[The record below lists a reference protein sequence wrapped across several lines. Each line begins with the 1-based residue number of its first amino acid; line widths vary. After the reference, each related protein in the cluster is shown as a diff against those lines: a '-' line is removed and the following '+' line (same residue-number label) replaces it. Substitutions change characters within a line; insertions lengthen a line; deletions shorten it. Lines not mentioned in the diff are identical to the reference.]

1 MSFAK
6 FEKENRARA
15 KADKEHDDYV
25 KGQIRKNK
33 QIEKDL
39 ERRLDLSKQLVDSL
53 RDEQQTLSSSMDF
66 VNKMVGT
73 QKLEVALLDNAVK
86 LSKARTEED
95 RKKLQFDQKA
105 LLAQGDL
112 QASIKSQLEPMMKIA
127 DQAEKFTMALLTNP
141 MVALAAAALAL
152 AKFLFD
158 IAKGALETR
167 KELGTSLMISAK
179 LEVQTR
185 ALALAGKVYGLEVE
199 NIKAAQTAIRNE
211 LGLSVQE
218 AANLSLQFAKTAA
231 VTGQSEE
238 QLAKTL
244 SIMESIS
251 DASREAL
258 LSQIETTGQMLE
270 MQGLAPG
277 EIFQDIAD
285 NAEHFATFAKDGG
298 MNVIKAAA
306 AAKKLGLN
314 MSAVAST
321 TEALLDFESSIEKQ
335 MEASMLL
342 GREINLDKARQLAFM
357 DDQEGMMKEI
367 LKQVGG
373 EAEFSKLVGT
383 QRKVL
388 AESVGLN
395 VEQLSRLVR
404 NNTATTTG
412 KAVTAGAK
420 TGDSTEEL
428 LTDHTQLFQS
438 MNKHLKTIAE

>member
-1 MSFAK
+1 MAFKDTIKQSDA
-6 FEKENRARA
+6 EKRLN
-15 KADKEHDDYV
+15 KA
-25 KGQIRKNK
+25 I
-33 QIEKDL
+33 
-39 ERRLDLSKQLVDSL
+39 
-53 RDEQQTLSSSMDF
+53 
-66 VNKMVGT
+66 
-73 QKLEVALLDNAVK
+73 A
-86 LSKARTEED
+86 D
-95 RKKLQFDQKA
+95 RKKLIDEVNTGYQDLGRELKEQLKTEEGLNSVISNVLGTEKMLVALNEKKKA
-105 LLAQGDL
+105 LGEHATTEQLKKFDLDRKAVIASNDMVKGIQDQLSGVQSLVMGAKNFITVLMANPFIALA
-112 QASIKSQLEPMMKIA
+112 
-127 DQAEKFTMALLTNP
+127 
-141 MVALAAAALAL
+141 VAAAALV
-152 AKFLFD
+152 KILFD
-158 IAKGALETR
+158 IAKGAMETR
-167 KELGTSLMISAK
+167 KELGTSLMLSAR

-211 LGLSVQE
+211 LGLSVRE

-277 EIFQDIAD
+277 EIFQDVAD

-404 NNTATTTG
+404 NNTATTTAT
-412 KAVTAGAK
+412 AVTAGAK
-420 TGDSTEEL
+420 MDDNTEEL

-438 MNKHLKTIAE
+438 MNKSLKTIAAD

>member
-1 MSFAK
+1 MAFKDTIKQSDA
-6 FEKENRARA
+6 EKRLN
-15 KADKEHDDYV
+15 KA
-25 KGQIRKNK
+25 I
-33 QIEKDL
+33 
-39 ERRLDLSKQLVDSL
+39 
-53 RDEQQTLSSSMDF
+53 
-66 VNKMVGT
+66 
-73 QKLEVALLDNAVK
+73 A
-86 LSKARTEED
+86 D
-95 RKKLQFDQKA
+95 RKKLIDEVNTGYQDLGRELTEQLKTEEGFNSVLSNVLGTEKMLVALNEKKKA
-105 LLAQGDL
+105 LGDYATKEQIKKFDLDRKAVMASNDMVKGIQDQLSGVQSLVMGAKSFITVLMANPFIALA
-112 QASIKSQLEPMMKIA
+112 
-127 DQAEKFTMALLTNP
+127 
-141 MVALAAAALAL
+141 VAAAALV
-152 AKFLFD
+152 KILFD
-158 IAKGALETR
+158 IAKGAMETR
-167 KELGTSLMISAK
+167 KELGTSLMLSAR

-211 LGLSVQE
+211 LGLSVRE

-277 EIFQDIAD
+277 EIFQDVAD

-321 TEALLDFESSIEKQ
+321 TESLLDFESSIEKQ

-404 NNTATTTG
+404 NNTATTTAT
-412 KAVTAGAK
+412 AVTAGAK
-420 TGDSTEEL
+420 MDDNTEEL

-438 MNKHLKTIAE
+438 MNKSLKTIAAD

>member
-1 MSFAK
+1 MAFKDTIKQSDA
-6 FEKENRARA
+6 EKRLN
-15 KADKEHDDYV
+15 KA
-25 KGQIRKNK
+25 I
-33 QIEKDL
+33 
-39 ERRLDLSKQLVDSL
+39 
-53 RDEQQTLSSSMDF
+53 
-66 VNKMVGT
+66 
-73 QKLEVALLDNAVK
+73 A
-86 LSKARTEED
+86 D
-95 RKKLQFDQKA
+95 RKKLIDEVNTGYQDLGRELKEQLKTEEGLNSVISNVLGTEKMLVALNEKKKA
-105 LLAQGDL
+105 LGENATTEQLKKFDLDRKAVMASNDMVKGIQDQLSGVQSLVMGAKSFITVLMANPFIALA
-112 QASIKSQLEPMMKIA
+112 
-127 DQAEKFTMALLTNP
+127 
-141 MVALAAAALAL
+141 VAAAALV
-152 AKFLFD
+152 KILFD
-158 IAKGALETR
+158 IAKGAMETR
-167 KELGTSLMISAK
+167 KELGTSLMLSAR

-218 AANLSLQFAKTAA
+218 AANLGLQFAKTAA

-277 EIFQDIAD
+277 EIFQDVAD

-321 TEALLDFESSIEKQ
+321 TESLLDFESSIEKQ

-404 NNTATTTG
+404 NNTATTTAT
-412 KAVTAGAK
+412 AVTAGAK
-420 TGDSTEEL
+420 MDDNTEEL

-438 MNKHLKTIAE
+438 MNKSLKTIAAD

>member
-1 MSFAK
+1 MASYTKKELADFNKSIAAEERLNKFIAK
-6 FEKENRARA
+6 RQELIDDVNTGYQNLGRELKEQLKTEEGLNSVISNILGTEKQMVALNEKKKELGENATEEQLKKFDLDRQAVMA
-15 KADKEHDDYV
+15 SNDMV
-25 KGQIRKNK
+25 KGIQ
-33 QIEKDL
+33 
-39 ERRLDLSKQLVDSL
+39 
-53 RDEQQTLSSSMDF
+53 
-66 VNKMVGT
+66 
-73 QKLEVALLDNAVK
+73 
-86 LSKARTEED
+86 
-95 RKKLQFDQKA
+95 
-105 LLAQGDL
+105 
-112 QASIKSQLEPMMKIA
+112 SQLSGVQSLVMGAKNFI
-127 DQAEKFTMALLTNP
+127 TVLMANP
-141 MVALAAAALAL
+141 FIALAAAALFL
-152 AKFLFD
+152 VKILFD
-158 IAKGALETR
+158 IAKGAMETR
-167 KELGTSLMISAK
+167 KELGTSLMLSAK

-231 VTGQSEE
+231 VTGQNEE

-251 DASREAL
+251 DASRDAL

-277 EIFQDIAD
+277 EIFQDVAD

-321 TEALLDFESSIEKQ
+321 TESLLDFESSIEKQ

-438 MNKHLKTIAE
+438 MNKSLKSIAAD